1 MKRPICVKCETQF
14 QQIKTGIAVVDMFSS
29 PPKPYQIWLAD
40 LFECPVCKV
49 QIVSGFADR
58 PLAHHFE
65 ADLKH
70 WLQLWKAGGGFQ
82 VFNYERTGEWLAE
95 GEM

>member
-14 QQIKTGIAVVDMFSS
+14 QQIKTGIAVVDMF
-29 PPKPYQIWLAD
+29 PKPYQIWLAD

-49 QIVSGFADR
+49 QIVSGFADS
-58 PLAHHFE
+58 PLVRHSE

-82 VFNYERTGEWLAE
+82 VSNYERIGE
-95 GEM
+95 

>member
-1 MKRPICVKCETQF
+1 MKRPICIKCETEF
-14 QQIKTGIAVVDMFSS
+14 QQIKTGIAVVDMFSL

-49 QIVSGFADR
+49 QIVGGFADS
-58 PLAHHFE
+58 PLVRHSE

-82 VFNYERTGEWLAE
+82 VFNYERTDE
-95 GEM
+95 

>member
-29 PPKPYQIWLAD
+29 PPEPYQIWLAD

-58 PLAHHFE
+58 PLVQHFE

-82 VFNYERTGEWLAE
+82 VSNYERMG
-95 GEM
+95 G